1 MIKPSIK
8 PSTSPLR
15 AQLFRTFE
23 DPTYRPPALPA
34 VVLELEALASKVDAN
49 VDEVV
54 RVLERDQ
61 LMAGAVMRLVGSPIH
76 AGRGPVRSLTDAVM
90 RLGIRTVRDSVFAAA
105 LKKRLFTATG
115 EYGDVLARVG
125 RHGTA
130 TAYLARIVCRHAR
143 VVEDQAFLGALL
155 HDVGFSAVLL
165 SVVRKKEAAPPSL
178 LELWPEIDALHE
190 QASKVVTK
198 LWGLSNEL
206 SLIVANHHHEHTGTS
221 VRVAAVVN
229 IADYL
234 SERFDANITGPL
246 GADGVPLPA
255 CAISPHSVEDSRTLL
270 GLREDAF
277 DRITAEAAP
286 VLAEVLSD

>member
-1 MIKPSIK
+1 MGK
-8 PSTSPLR
+8 PSTSTLR
-15 AQLFRTFE
+15 AQLFRAFE
-23 DPTYRPPALPA
+23 DPTYKPPPLPT
-34 VVLELEALASKVDAN
+34 VVLELEALAAKPDVEVD
-49 VDEVV
+49 DVV
-54 RVLERDQ
+54 HVLEKDQ

-76 AGRGPVRSLTDAVM
+76 AGRGPVRSLSDAVM

-105 LKKRLFTATG
+105 LKKGIFTASG
-115 EYGDVLARVG
+115 EYGEILARIA

-130 TAYLARIVCRHAR
+130 TAYLSRIVCRHAR

-155 HDVGFSAVLL
+155 HDVGFAAVLL
-165 SVVRKKEAAPPSL
+165 SVLRKKEASPPPL

-190 QASKVVTK
+190 QASKAVTK
-198 LWGLSNEL
+198 LWGLSSEL

-234 SERFDANITGPL
+234 SERFDANITGPV

-255 CAISPHSVEDSRTLL
+255 CAISPNSVEDSRTLL
-270 GLREDAF
+270 GLRDDAL

-286 VLAEVLSD
+286 VLQEVLSE

>member
-1 MIKPSIK
+1 MGK
-8 PSTSPLR
+8 PSTSTLR

-23 DPTYRPPALPA
+23 DPTYKPPPLPT
-34 VVLELEALASKVDAN
+34 VVLELQALAAKLDTEVD
-49 VDEVV
+49 DVV
-54 RVLERDQ
+54 RVLEKDQ

-76 AGRGPVRSLTDAVM
+76 AGRGPVRSLGDAVM

-105 LKKRLFTATG
+105 LKKGIFTATG
-115 EYGDVLARVG
+115 EYGEILARVG

-130 TAYLARIVCRHAR
+130 TAYLSRIVCRHAR

-155 HDVGFSAVLL
+155 HDVGFAAVLL
-165 SVVRKKEAAPPSL
+165 SVLRKKEASPPPL
-178 LELWPEIDALHE
+178 IELWPEVDALHE
-190 QASKVVTK
+190 QASKAVTK
-198 LWGLSNEL
+198 LWGLSSEL

-234 SERFDANITGPL
+234 SERFDANITGPI

-255 CAISPHSVEDSRTLL
+255 CVISANSVEDSRTLL
-270 GLREDAF
+270 GLREDAL

-286 VLAEVLSD
+286 ILQEVLADP